1 MEPGVLCSLRR
12 PPRKGSGGEDAKL
25 RRLRKAVETG
35 EYRPDPAAI
44 ASALLR
50 VEHQK

>member
-1 MEPGVLCSLRR
+1 MEPGVLFTLRR
-12 PPRKGSGGEDAKL
+12 PPRKETGGEHAKL

-44 ASALLR
+44 AAALLR